1 MKPIAVHDSY
11 TRVQPLTKEAVM
23 KRIALGV
30 AAVALGVL
38 VVAPA
43 QAATPRLVGTVGPG
57 YKITLTKGGK
67 KVTRLKAGRYTFV
80 IADKASIHDFML
92 QWQSSGPKQLTSVSF
107 VGTKKVTLTLK
118 KGRWKYYCAPHESS
132 MFGFFTVT

>member
-1 MKPIAVHDSY
+1 
-11 TRVQPLTKEAVM
+11 M

-38 VVAPA
+38 IVAPA

-80 IADKASIHDFML
+80 IADKASIHDFVL
-92 QWQSSGPKQLTSVSF
+92 EQESGGKWEKQLTSVPF
-107 VGTKKVTLTLK
+107 VGKKTVTVTLK
-118 KGRWKYYCAPHESS
+118 KGKWKYYCAPHESS

>member
-1 MKPIAVHDSY
+1 
-11 TRVQPLTKEAVM
+11 M

-38 VVAPA
+38 IVAPA
-43 QAATPRLVGTVGPG
+43 QAAAPRLVGTVGPG